1 MNIFKSAPAFLK
13 AVSEIR
19 RFDSHG
25 PEIEAA
31 RKVGDD
37 DKTREVMVK
46 ATSEWAENTAKRLGI
61 EVEVEGEENIPE
73 KGPVLIVSNHQGY
86 FDPVA
91 LYYAIQKFQY
101 GFITKSEFEKYKI
114 LVDAADYSGALFL
127 IRGGG
132 RETIQTLN
140 NAVDLFEKG
149 YSIAIFP
156 EGTRSH
162 GPKMNEFKPGSFKF
176 AQKGKVPVLPVTLN
190 GCYHVFE
197 EKNSFQRCKVK
208 VTIHPLVH
216 YEQMDRH
223 QQNEAHVAIEETIR
237 SAIDENY

>member
-1 MNIFKSAPAFLK
+1 MNIFKTLPAFLK

-19 RFDSHG
+19 RFNSHG
-25 PEIEAA
+25 PEILAA
-31 RKVGDD
+31 RRAGDEE
-37 DKTREVMVK
+37 KTRKVMLS

-61 EVEVEGEENIPE
+61 EIEVEGEENIPAS
-73 KGPVLIVSNHQGY
+73 GPLLIVSNHQGY

-101 GFITKSEFEKYKI
+101 GFITKSEFAKYKL

-127 IRGGG
+127 VRGGG
-132 RETIQTLN
+132 REAIQTLN
-140 NAVDLFEKG
+140 NAAELFSRG

-162 GPKMNEFKPGSFKF
+162 CAKMNEFKPGSFKF
-176 AQKGKVPVLPVTLN
+176 AQKARVPVLPVTIN
-190 GCYHVFE
+190 GSYHVYE
-197 EKNSFQRCKVK
+197 EKKSFQRCKVK
-208 VTIHPLVH
+208 VTVHPLVH

-223 QQNEAHVAIEETIR
+223 HQNEAHAEIEATIR
-237 SAIDENY
+237 NAVDENY